1 MDVKHDL
8 FVPIFQR
15 RVVFTKFDI
24 YDILQMYMLMLH
36 DELHARLTSNL
47 ALGSSQTVIFDH
59 EITNVGHAYNSGT
72 GHFTAPYDGIYYCS
86 STFLKAGGAVPLH
99 LQMVR
104 NKGNNKITELRTILQ
119 RESQNS

>member
-1 MDVKHDL
+1 MIYLCL
-8 FVPIFQR
+8 FSRDASCSLNLISMIFYR
-15 RVVFTKFDI
+15 CTC
-24 YDILQMYMLMLH
+24 LCLH

-47 ALGSSQTVIFDH
+47 AFGSSQTVIFDH

-86 STFLKAGGAVPLH
+86 STFLKTDGAVPLH
-99 LQMVR
+99 LQIVR